1 MDGDDLVAQS
11 YAFLLAGFETSSSTM
26 TFALYELS
34 LQPAI
39 QDRLR
44 TEIKQVTEKYNQ
56 EITYEALLDMQYLDM
71 VVSGECHGYLNYILG
86 LCTTNTRNTLEFSAL
101 QRL

>member
-1 MDGDDLVAQS
+1 
-11 YAFLLAGFETSSSTM
+11 M

-39 QDRLR
+39 QERMR
-44 TEIKQVTEKYNQ
+44 TEIEQVMEKYNQ
-56 EITYEALLDMQYLDM
+56 EMTYEAILDMPYLEM
-71 VVSGECHGYLNYILG
+71 VVSGECHGYLNYIPG
-86 LCTTNTRNTLEFSAL
+86 LCTTNTRNTLQFSAL